1 MANSSVRP
9 DSDPAWD
16 DLLHQLR
23 HQPLARP
30 RPFFYSR
37 VQARLVATAAE
48 DKNLLP
54 GWLRRPAYAALL
66 GVLVLSLSGDGSG
79 FRGGGTATGSTRPN
93 QQLPQQLQR

>member
-16 DLLHQLR
+16 DLLRQLR
-23 HQPLARP
+23 HRPAAQP

-37 VQARLVATAAE
+37 VQARLVAKASA

-66 GVLVLSLSGDGSG
+66 GALVFSLSGDGSG
-79 FRGGGTATGSTRPN
+79 STTPN
-93 QQLPQQLQR
+93 HPLPQQQQLQR